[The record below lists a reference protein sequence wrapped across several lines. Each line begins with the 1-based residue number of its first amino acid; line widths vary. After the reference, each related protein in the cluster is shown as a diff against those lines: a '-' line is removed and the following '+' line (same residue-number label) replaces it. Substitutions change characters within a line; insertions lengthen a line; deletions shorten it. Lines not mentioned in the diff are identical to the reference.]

1 MQRFRITLKGIAP
14 MLQNRMG
21 MDELLGLLDKTKKKS
36 KSAARPSLEDE
47 AARRVHFN
55 GDGNPCVPRQM
66 LMGSLIN
73 AGVFIRLDQK
83 RQLSTKESSLL
94 PGLLFLEDESFPL
107 LLPGDG
113 DEATWGFSPWR
124 YEVRQGR
131 NPNGGEAVC
140 IVRPLFEKWAISIT
154 ATLDTDELAE
164 DTFLRLFTLAGTRI
178 GIGDFRPQRKGTF
191 GMFAV
196 TRWEKTAGSSIV
208 IETQRVIA
216 AA

>member
-1 MQRFRITLKGIAP
+1 MKRFRITLKGLP
-14 MLQNRMG
+14 PGMLQNRMG
-21 MDELLGLLDKTKKKS
+21 INELLALRDKTGKKS

-47 AARRVHFN
+47 AASHVHYD
-55 GDGNPCVPRQM
+55 GDGRACMPATM
-66 LMGSLIN
+66 LLASLMN

-94 PGLLFLEDESFPL
+94 PGLLFLEAESFPL
-107 LLPGDG
+107 LLPGDS
-113 DEATWGFSPWR
+113 DEANWGYSPWR

-140 IVRPLFEKWAISIT
+140 IVRPLFEKWAISFT
-154 ATLDTDELAE
+154 AMLDIDELAE

-178 GIGDFRPQRKGTF
+178 GTGDFRPQRKGSF

-196 TRWEKTAGSSIV
+196 TRWERSEGDTLLVPPVK
-208 IETQRVIA
+208 RIA
-216 AA
+216 A